1 MPTPSLVQPLDAVA
15 AFLRRRHVS
24 FIDGCRID
32 EHPGELLEVFNP
44 ASGEPLSQV
53 LLAGEAQV
61 EQAVA
66 SAQRAFRSGV
76 WSGLRPADRE
86 RILLRFAELVEAHGE
101 ELAQLETLNQGKSIH
116 LARAIEVGASVEY
129 MRYMAGWATKLEGQT
144 LDVSIPV
151 PAGTRYNAYTRREP
165 VGVVA
170 GIVPWNFPLMIAL
183 WKIVP
188 ALAAGC
194 TIVIKPAEE
203 TPLTALRLAE
213 LAIEAGIPAGVLNVL
228 VGRGALAGAAL
239 AAHPQ
244 VRKVSF
250 TGSTAVGKQI
260 GVAALQNM
268 TRFSLELGGKNPM
281 LLLPDVPVETA
292 VAGALLGGLLNQ
304 GQVCAAASRI
314 YVPRSRHDEF
324 VEALAA
330 AVGELRLGAGMDPQ
344 AQVNPLVSRRQQAS
358 VVGHLGKAR
367 AQGAR
372 VVTGGGAPELPG
384 FFVEPTVLD
393 RVDHG
398 MAAAREEIF
407 GPVLAVLAY
416 ERIEDAVAMVNDSHY
431 GLAASLWTNDL
442 TQAMRLLP
450 QIEAGTVWVNS
461 HVPLDPNL
469 PFGGIKQSGI
479 GREFGR
485 GAVEAFTELKSV
497 CIAY

>member
-1 MPTPSLVQPLDAVA
+1 MTRPALIEPLAQVS
-15 AFLRRRHVS
+15 AFLQRRHTS
-24 FIDGCRID
+24 FVDGAPLA
-32 EHPGELLEVFNP
+32 EHAGERVEVYNP
-44 ASGEPLSQV
+44 ASGAPLSE
-53 LLAGEAQV
+53 LLMAGAAEV
-61 EQAVA
+61 ELALD

-86 RILLRFAELVEAHGE
+86 RILLRFAEVVEAHGE

-116 LARAIEVGASVEY
+116 IARAIEVGASVEY
-129 MRYMAGWATKLEGQT
+129 MRYMAGWATKIEGQT
-144 LDVSIPV
+144 LDVSIPI
-151 PAGTRYNAYTRREP
+151 PPGTRYNAYTRREP
-165 VGVVA
+165 AGVVV
-170 GIVPWNFPLMIAL
+170 GIVPWNFPLMIAI

-194 TIVIKPAEE
+194 TIVIKPADE

-213 LAIEAGIPAGVLNVL
+213 LAIAAGIPPGVLNVV

-239 AAHPQ
+239 VSDPR
-244 VRKVSF
+244 VSKVSF

-281 LLLPDVPVETA
+281 LVLPDADLDKA
-292 VAGALLGGLLNQ
+292 VGGALMGGLLNQ

-314 YVPRSRHDEF
+314 YLPRARCAEF
-324 VEALAA
+324 AEALAA
-330 AVGELRLGAGMDPQ
+330 AVQGMRIGAGMDPE
-344 AQVNPLVSRRQQAS
+344 AQINPLVSRRQQAS
-358 VVGHLGKAR
+358 VLGHLDKAR
-367 AQGAR
+367 AEGAR
-372 VVTGGGAPELPG
+372 VLTGGGAPELPG
-384 FFVEPTVLD
+384 YFVAPTVLGD
-393 RVDHG
+393 VEQG
-398 MAAAREEIF
+398 MSAAREEIF
-407 GPVLAVLAY
+407 GPVLSVLAY
-416 ERIEDAVAMVNDSHY
+416 DSIEQAMAMVNDSQY

-442 TQAMRLLP
+442 GQAMNLIP
-450 QIEAGTVWVNS
+450 QIQAGTVWVNS

-469 PFGGIKQSGI
+469 PFGGHKQSGI